1 MFIEN
6 LIKKGCEIMEIKM
19 TQKQLFVGGL
29 LATYE
34 KGATCY
40 DLIKDYANELK
51 GQNISIDKINSVN
64 ATLASLASKELA
76 TKTKVA
82 RLDKMVTNYQATQ
95 KLIDLVKESNN

>member
-1 MFIEN
+1 MFTYRKNGCDKMKLTEKQTF
-6 LIKKGCEIMEIKM
+6 IKD
-19 TQKQLFVGGL
+19 L
-29 LATYE
+29 LSHYE

-40 DLIKDYANELK
+40 DIIKDYSNELK

-76 TKTKVA
+76 TKSKVA
-82 RLDKMVTNYQATQ
+82 RLDKMVTLYQATQ